1 MTASGGHS
9 PLESGVN
16 IEVIDFNAT
25 LDDRYCVNG
34 SCVARRGLYNLY
46 VPVAGHTPT
55 APVLIRFRYI
65 FPKVGRSMKCK
76 FKHSR
81 RPVPGQLR
89 EPARLPAQGVPAR
102 LQLQHQPRTGAARDQ
117 GM

>member
-1 MTASGGHS
+1 MFSERSVTTAGEHS
-9 PLESGVN
+9 PLESGVS

-25 LDDRYCVNG
+25 LDERYCVNG

-46 VPVAGHTPT
+46 VPVAGQTPT

-65 FPKVGRSMKCK
+65 SQKNIHRTNCEFQHP
-76 FKHSR
+76 R

-89 EPARLPAQGVPAR
+89 
-102 LQLQHQPRTGAARDQ
+102 
-117 GM
+117 

>member
-1 MTASGGHS
+1 RSVTTAGGHS

-25 LDDRYCVNG
+25 LDERYCVNG

-55 APVLIRFRYI
+55 APVLIRFSIPGDRYLDSCGSLLDFQHKACHADYNFNI
-65 FPKVGRSMKCK
+65 N
-76 FKHSR
+76 HA
-81 RPVPGQLR
+81 Q
-89 EPARLPAQGVPAR
+89 EPLVTR
-102 LQLQHQPRTGAARDQ
+102 
-117 GM
+117 